1 MKIVEH
7 LPQYST
13 PRPLL
18 FTPPLIIILRV
29 GNMHAVQGQSTYQ
42 LVVQVEKQI
51 IDQTKHIQKLS
62 EK

>member
-1 MKIVEH
+1 MKIVEN
-7 LPQYST
+7 LPNIP

-51 IDQTKHIQKLS
+51 IDQTKHIKKLS